1 MHRHQNISATNELLA
16 DVQLGNG
23 LPVAVLLDSCSSF
36 SQPKYSYH
44 ISTAIAPYSI
54 ASHHIVSISDISQH
68 TCSKLFILKHVE
80 RSELL
85 RVDALEAKD
94 LDRSAREAAL
104 RSLGGA
110 LHEQHHGRRSDGLVD
125 C

>member
-1 MHRHQNISATNELLA
+1 MYSWGMVCQSLYSLIPVISQSAK
-16 DVQLGNG
+16 
-23 LPVAVLLDSCSSF
+23 VLLSHLDSDR
-36 SQPKYSYH
+36 
-44 ISTAIAPYSI
+44 A
-54 ASHHIVSISDISQH
+54 ASHRIALHRFPSDIPQH
-68 TCSKLFILKHVE
+68 TCSKLLILKHIE

-85 RVDALEAKD
+85 RVDTLEAKD

-110 LHEQHHGRRSDGLVD
+110 LHEQHHGCRSDGLVD